1 MCERESNKYSSLEGP
16 WKGKTGRREAVRV
29 SSTEKEERESQ
40 QKFVITVLHFY
51 LIMNEDFIV
60 QHPVQIHLR
69 LKSFLPETIGVSAE
83 A

>member
-1 MCERESNKYSSLEGP
+1 MDRKNRKERGS
-16 WKGKTGRREAVRV
+16 KGKYYRKGR
-29 SSTEKEERESQ
+29 KIERESQ

-69 LKSFLPETIGVSAE
+69 LKSFLPETISVSAE